1 MDSLDARPIVE
12 NTPAN
17 LDVTQSSLFSSAPD
31 GSWAADMPR
40 ELERLLHNVTL
51 SLVANGFTF
60 GSRLKLNATISTS
73 QTQFYY
79 RHEGLWIP
87 YGVAF
92 ALVALCCLDGL
103 VAVHS
108 NRFAA
113 RGGFKAFLKFTRE
126 IKLGELAGKAGEAKV
141 QDFTAIPMPA
151 PNSLPIPSRPNKL
164 GLGRVQSRRLWIRHQ
179 LPVPPRRLHQ
189 HHECH
194 RFWTFVDLDL
204 PRQRI
209 LTRRR
214 QLEYLGEAQSGRH
227 SPQPSP
233 PTQW

>member
-1 MDSLDARPIVE
+1 MPARAKLTARADLENITALDSLDARPIVE

-108 NRFAA
+108 NRFGA
-113 RGGFKAFLKFTRE
+113 RGGFKAFIKFTRE
-126 IKLGELAGKAGEAKV
+126 IKLGQLAGKVGEARV
-141 QDFTAIPMPA
+141 QYFTADGM
-151 PNSLPIPSRPNKL
+151 
-164 GLGRVQSRRLWIRHQ
+164 GRRGGFVLVGNGWETQRRKSYS
-179 LPVPPRRLHQ
+179 V
-189 HHECH
+189 
-194 RFWTFVDLDL
+194 
-204 PRQRI
+204 
-209 LTRRR
+209 
-214 QLEYLGEAQSGRH
+214 
-227 SPQPSP
+227 
-233 PTQW
+233 